1 MTFISEKGV
10 KEIADRI
17 QRNKQIWYLL
27 KSWSNVQEEEIDSW
41 VIKDSSK
48 VEYSSLKIVRAIKSE
63 VILEQLQLERD
74 MAGDGEDQENL
85 FDKEIIHYTKVK
97 EYEDGF
103 RNK

>member
-85 FDKEIIHYTKVK
+85 FDKEIIHYKKVK
-97 EYEDGF
+97 EYQDGF